1 MGSKLGCCS
10 CPRRPRTGALRGWEA
25 GWLCCHLELWLPCS
39 QRRMGRKGQVG
50 TSLRLAPGKCC
61 WALPTPCPLPWL
73 LKPLHPPPSLPCT
86 WEPGLLSPDLRPWLG
101 FLAPVLV
108 FSPWSRDS
116 PDGAG
121 AQPTGLSQLSSRS
134 PLDQSSQQTASGR
147 LLRAG
152 QQGPGT
158 DGIWSVPLTGG

>member
-1 MGSKLGCCS
+1 M
-10 CPRRPRTGALRGWEA
+10 PREKSTWP
-25 GWLCCHLELWLPCS
+25 LPS
-39 QRRMGRKGQVG
+39 
-50 TSLRLAPGKCC
+50 SLRPSAAPGPGDSRVTLSGPRCRRTRVLDHV
-61 WALPTPCPLPWL
+61 AAPCPLPWL

-108 FSPWSRDS
+108 FSPWSSDS
-116 PDGAG
+116 PDGTG